1 MFLFNKSPLSR
12 QTPGP
17 GNNNGTAPAAPIQS
31 SLQGLNRANDQMFQ
45 ELKNNYLLEFD
56 FKGIQMTATPL
67 LPNVLRGIHTEL
79 PVLFEIK
86 VGQRSIVEKDEDFS
100 RTPFNVC
107 LVLDNSGSMD
117 GARLQGCKQAINTI
131 IQQLTQHDTLSL
143 VTYSTNVKTVFVD
156 CNHTHKN
163 FMLASVAQ
171 IKTEGMTNLHDG
183 LKVGVE
189 SLKRSIEKEESVQ
202 EQQQQ
207 QQQQQSQHNFKKQ
220 QKKAHRVFLF
230 SDGLVNQ
237 GITSPETIM
246 THVKDWLN
254 ETEISIS
261 TFGIGDGYDEKL
273 MTAIAQH
280 ANGDSFFIETE
291 ADIEDLVSKG
301 LRGVSNMV
309 APAATLRVRGL
320 GDAVIKDIPG
330 YDMAKT
336 PGQITIRNLRVN
348 GLIQF
353 VVNMD
358 IRVPGENDFS
368 EDDTTDVEVSRKILG
383 YSLTFEGDQHFVN
396 LDDCKGLNN
405 TVSLNYTTDSALVC
419 DDNKNAD
426 VVAYLTIKEAARI
439 DEEVVE
445 HLANNRTAEALS
457 AKKKVI
463 SMYNDV
469 ATKDRWG
476 FTKVMQSQAE
486 RLVRNLETSGNT
498 RYAQQV
504 SAQQQQQSS
513 HHDLGYRLY
522 E

>member
-1 MFLFNKSPLSR
+1 MFLWNKSSLSR

-17 GNNNGTAPAAPIQS
+17 SNNNGIAPAATVQS
-31 SLQGLNRANDQMFQ
+31 PLHGLNRANDQMFQ
-45 ELKNNYLLEFD
+45 DLKTNYLSEFD

-86 VGQRSIVEKDEDFS
+86 VGQRSIVEKDGDFS

-143 VTYSTNVKTVFVD
+143 VTYSTNVKTIFVD
-156 CNHTHKN
+156 CNHTHKK

-207 QQQQQSQHNFKKQ
+207 QESQHSFKKQ

-280 ANGDSFFIETE
+280 AYGDSFFIETE

-309 APAATLRVRGL
+309 APAATLKVRGL

-368 EDDTTDVEVSRKILG
+368 EDDTVDVEVSRKILG
-383 YSLTFEGDQHFVN
+383 YSLTFEDDQHFVN
-396 LDDCKGLNN
+396 LDDCKGLSN

-463 SMYNDV
+463 SMYDAV
-469 ATKDRWG
+469 ATKDRRG
-476 FTKVMQSQAE
+476 FAKVMQSQAE
-486 RLVRNLETSGNT
+486 RLVRNLETSGNSP
-498 RYAQQV
+498 YAQQM
-504 SAQQQQQSS
+504 SAQQQQWSS
-513 HHDLGYRLY
+513 HKDLGYRLY